1 MQIWDKPDPVRMSV
15 FNVNYSQ
22 TRIAMPPADAQ
33 SALTHP
39 PHACRT
45 SLRHMSWC
53 TVLTQPSHAC
63 RTSLRHMSWCT
74 VLRKSRLVSVVEM
87 LLRAVDEYCA
97 GRLDAIQKA
106 KERLAL
112 EFKAKARLMFRV
124 ATRTC
129 MCMYDIGCV
138 HECTHG
144 VWIAR
149 RLSRM
154 LDLPE

>member
-1 MQIWDKPDPVRMSV
+1 MRIWDGDDPVSMIV

-22 TRIAMPPADAQ
+22 TRIAMPPADAR
-33 SALTHP
+33 SA
-39 PHACRT
+39 
-45 SLRHMSWC
+45 
-53 TVLTQPSHAC
+53 LTQPSHAC

-97 GRLDAIQKA
+97 GRLEAIQKA

-112 EFKAKARLMFRV
+112 EFKTKARLMFCV

-129 MCMYDIGCV
+129 MCMYDIGCMPV
-138 HECTHG
+138 CTHD
-144 VWIAR
+144 V
-149 RLSRM
+149 
-154 LDLPE
+154 